1 MKIQGAFE
9 IKLNNYTLPQ
19 HARKS
24 QKYKCPDCNMLLIFK
39 KGDIKKPHF
48 SHKAN
53 FNCTYYDHPSE
64 NQLHKDAKNRL
75 AQWIKDKKKI
85 KIKTKCNSCN
95 GKCTT
100 KKLKYN
106 NNDKVIIEYNSKCKK
121 YIADIAI
128 TESDNV
134 RYILEVTNTHRTIDK
149 AAECRPEPW
158 FDIMADEIIEKTNS
172 TNKYLKLNCIRT
184 DATRFCDTCSENI
197 ELIEKVKK
205 RFINLNND
213 LTKEITLKWNCIICK
228 EGPISDGLCLTEEYN
243 IRCDYKVQNISIDIA
258 IFEKDIL
265 KYCIIFRK
273 HLIDKLPEKI
283 KWFYYDP
290 EDLLK
295 QMDNAEK
302 EGPDEYGYCYY
313 NFYCKESNYGK
324 YCSYSFCID
333 EKWLSKLPIIK
344 DNYNYKNDK
353 CLLCKDSSNN
363 FFSFEGYDI
372 YNKNLPD
379 VIRFCND
386 CIYGNCRDKLEKYMK
401 VNRKKRTPIHN
412 NKIIYLKVSYHEK
425 DRVKKLGA
433 KWCGEKKKWY
443 APIFKEKIFSR
454 WIN

>member
-24 QKYKCPDCNMLLIFK
+24 QKYKCPDCNMLLILK
-39 KGDIKKPHF
+39 KGEVKKPHF

-64 NQLHKDAKNRL
+64 SQLHKDAKNRL

-85 KIKTKCNSCN
+85 KIKTRCNSCN
-95 GKCTT
+95 CKCKS

-106 NNDKVIIEYNSKCKK
+106 DNDKVIIEYNSKCKK

-172 TNKYLKLNCIRT
+172 TNECIKLNCIRT
-184 DATRFCDTCSENI
+184 DANRFCDTCSENI

-213 LTKEITLKWNCIICK
+213 LTKEIELRWNCIICK
-228 EGPISDGLCLTEEYN
+228 DGPIYDGICLTEEYN

-290 EDLLK
+290 EELLK

-302 EGPDEYGYCYY
+302 EGHES
-313 NFYCKESNYGK
+313 FYCKESNYGK
-324 YCSYSFCID
+324 YCSYSFCYD
-333 EKWLSKLPIIK
+333 KEKKSVLNNKLKSKNSVERGICLVCKKNNDFFLVTGTDNPIK
-344 DNYNYKNDK
+344 
-353 CLLCKDSSNN
+353 
-363 FFSFEGYDI
+363 
-372 YNKNLPD
+372 
-379 VIRFCND
+379 VCND
-386 CIYGNCRDKLEKYMK
+386 CVYGNCRDKLEKYMK
-401 VNRKKRTPIHN
+401 VNRKKRTLIHN
-412 NKIIYLKVSYHEK
+412 NKLK
-425 DRVKKLGA
+425 
-433 KWCGEKKKWY
+433 
-443 APIFKEKIFSR
+443 
-454 WIN
+454 